1 MSNERIM
8 LVEDEQDLARI
19 IRDFLVRE
27 GYRVELQ
34 DNGKTAL
41 ERFPELSPD
50 LVILDVMLPGLDGM
64 EVCRQIRA
72 KSDIPVL
79 ILSAKSTEIDK
90 ILGLGLGA
98 DDYMT
103 KPFGS
108 GELLARVKALLRR
121 YSASSTAKAPSANLK
136 RFGELEIDEEAYLVL
151 KNGRDAGLV
160 AKEFELLRFL
170 MQNPNKV
177 FSRDQLFDQIWG
189 FDEYGDISTVTVHIR
204 KIREKIET
212 DPSKPKFIKTVW
224 GVGYKFEWKE
234 RA

>member
-1 MSNERIM
+1 MANELIM

-27 GYRVELQ
+27 GYRIQVL

-41 ERFPELSPD
+41 ESFPVLSPD

-72 KSDIPVL
+72 KSDVPIL
-79 ILSAKSTEIDK
+79 ILSAKGTEIDK

-108 GELLARVKALLRR
+108 GELLARIKAMLRR
-121 YSASSTAKAPSANLK
+121 YAGSSVAKELNAIQK
-136 RFGELEIDEEAYLVL
+136 KFGELEIDDDAYLVL
-151 KNGRDAGLV
+151 KSGRDTGLV
-160 AKEFELLRFL
+160 AKEFELLKF
-170 MQNPNKV
+170 MMNNPNKV
-177 FSRDQLFDQIWG
+177 FSREQLFNHIWG
-189 FDEYGDISTVTVHIR
+189 DEYGDISTVTVHIR
-204 KIREKIET
+204 KIREKIES
-212 DPSKPKFIKTVW
+212 DPSDPKFVKTVW
-224 GVGYKFEWKE
+224 GVGYKFDWKE

>member
-1 MSNERIM
+1 MSKERIM
-8 LVEDEQDLARI
+8 IVEDEQDLSRI
-19 IRDFLVRE
+19 IRDFLARE
-27 GYRVELQ
+27 GYHVNIQ

-72 KSDIPVL
+72 VSEIPIL
-79 ILSAKSTEIDK
+79 ILSAKATEIDK

-98 DDYMT
+98 DDYIT

-121 YSASSTAKAPSANLK
+121 YSASTSRKAPSDTLK
-136 RFGELEIDEEAYLVL
+136 HFGELEINEDAYLVL
-151 KNGRDAGLV
+151 KNGCDTGLV

-170 MQNPNKV
+170 MHNPNKV
-177 FSRDQLFDQIWG
+177 FSREQLFNQIWG

-212 DPSKPKFIKTVW
+212 DPSKPQYIKTVW
-224 GVGYKFEWKE
+224 GVGYKFDWKE

>member
-41 ERFPELSPD
+41 ECFPELSPD